1 MIGWNGDSAY
11 TARAVR
17 DLGEVEQLASCLLP
31 AAGISAPPVP
41 ENIVAFCDSGRP
53 VKIYRRP
60 LGAMHGLL
68 EPSPEGWLII
78 VNERL
83 PRGAQR
89 FSIAHEAFHLLQRSG
104 RVCLPHV
111 GGGGPEY
118 QEWLADAFAARLL
131 MPRRWLVE
139 ISARRVD
146 LGMLA
151 YIFRVSRRAMER
163 RLGEL
168 ALHPGG

>member
-1 MIGWNGDSAY
+1 MVSWNGDSAY

-89 FSIAHEAFHLLQRSG
+89 FSIAHEGFHLLQRSRG
-104 RVCLPHV
+104 LLCDGPH
-111 GGGGPEY
+111 EY
-118 QEWLADAFAARLL
+118 QEWLADGFAARLL
-131 MPRRWLVE
+131 MPRRWLTE